1 MPQRFP
7 DLTSRGSTDVVSF
20 GRSFARNSIPWGEGV
35 QVGLWV
41 ECQLLSIFFFNV
53 LLARQLLGLEKA
65 LEVHLLKGRALISR
79 THAALTTA
87 ASFEVGG
94 KPEMFGEFCR

>member
-1 MPQRFP
+1 MGGG
-7 DLTSRGSTDVVSF
+7 GSSWT
-20 GRSFARNSIPWGEGV
+20 
-35 QVGLWV
+35 VGGM
-41 ECQLLSIFFFNV
+41 SAFIFFFNV

>member
-7 DLTSRGSTDVVSF
+7 DLRSRGSTDVVSF

-41 ECQLLSIFFFNV
+41 ECQLLSIFFFFNV

-65 LEVHLLKGRALISR
+65 LEVHSLKGRALISR

-87 ASFEVGG
+87 AS
-94 KPEMFGEFCR
+94 